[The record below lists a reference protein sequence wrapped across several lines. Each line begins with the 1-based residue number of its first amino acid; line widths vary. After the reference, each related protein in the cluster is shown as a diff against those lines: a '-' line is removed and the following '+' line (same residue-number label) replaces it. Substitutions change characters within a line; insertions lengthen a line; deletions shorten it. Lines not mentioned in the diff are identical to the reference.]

1 MHFYYLDTVSFSTGT
16 GMHTL
21 IVIQFTIIQEKVK
34 SSITLA
40 TSVFTTGFSI
50 GAFIWPILYKK
61 LLDSYTWRGAFLLQG
76 ALGANSFILVMIQ
89 TSTLL
94 KTNIFSKKIINTKE
108 EEIELDKTDDKNND
122 QQDVD
127 VKKETFCFKR
137 KKTFKTDLTIWA
149 AFITFA
155 YFFYCCGDTFSHYM
169 IAVRLD
175 YIQLSKQQIVTVMSA
190 RGAVGL
196 TRLIPCYLIDK
207 FKLDRTKVAG
217 LLSFLLGIS
226 TMISVTFNVFH
237 VNLAFFIVWGF
248 MQGKQSSISDDKLV
262 L

>member
-1 MHFYYLDTVSFSTGT
+1 
-16 GMHTL
+16 
-21 IVIQFTIIQEKVK
+21 
-34 SSITLA
+34 
-40 TSVFTTGFSI
+40 
-50 GAFIWPILYKK
+50 
-61 LLDSYTWRGAFLLQG
+61 
-76 ALGANSFILVMIQ
+76 
-89 TSTLL
+89 
-94 KTNIFSKKIINTKE
+94 
-108 EEIELDKTDDKNND
+108 
-122 QQDVD
+122 
-127 VKKETFCFKR
+127 
-137 KKTFKTDLTIWA
+137 
-149 AFITFA
+149 
-155 YFFYCCGDTFSHYM
+155 M

-207 FKLDRTKVAG
+207 FKLDRTNVAG

-248 MQGKQSSISDDKLV
+248 MQGKQSSIFDDKLV